1 MKKFHIQVIGVGDG
15 GSKAVNQI
23 ALLNKKRARF
33 ITVNTDLTALNELDV
48 EEKIQI
54 GQRST
59 NGYGSGADPGIG
71 KKAAEEDYEKICKL
85 VANANLVFL
94 ATGLGGGT
102 GTGATPVIAKAA
114 KEAGAFVVVIVT
126 LPFTTEGIKR
136 KEIAKHG
143 LNELKQIVD
152 YVICIPNDRIT
163 KIAGGNITITEAL
176 RLSDKVLNDAFT
188 AVANMVDE
196 VGVVNITY
204 NDIVNALE

>member
-1 MKKFHIQVIGVGDG
+1 M
-15 GSKAVNQI
+15 
-23 ALLNKKRARF
+23 
-33 ITVNTDLTALNELDV
+33 
-48 EEKIQI
+48 
-54 GQRST
+54 
-59 NGYGSGADPGIG
+59 
-71 KKAAEEDYEKICKL
+71 
-85 VANANLVFL
+85 
-94 ATGLGGGT
+94 
-102 GTGATPVIAKAA
+102 
-114 KEAGAFVVVIVT
+114 
-126 LPFTTEGIKR
+126 PFTTEGIKR

>member
-59 NGYGSGADPGIG
+59 NGFGSGADPEIG